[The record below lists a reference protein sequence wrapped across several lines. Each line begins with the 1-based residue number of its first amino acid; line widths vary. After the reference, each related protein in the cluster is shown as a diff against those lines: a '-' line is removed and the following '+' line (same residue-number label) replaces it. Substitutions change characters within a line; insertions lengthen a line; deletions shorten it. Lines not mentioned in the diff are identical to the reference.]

1 MPNGFSGYAANSYLT
16 SVAEAH
22 ENAAESVE
30 SAAIVNRPSPRVQ
43 PLPFSPDRAGSTGGQ
58 FTTGTGSSDNIVA
71 FYTEY
76 DAISRDLNMAD
87 DRIGECLY
95 RVCEEIENMCQTIY
109 VLPQTVPQCMNITND
124 IKCTM
129 NEFREMT
136 DDVAIAMRK
145 FAREI
150 TEVE

>member
-1 MPNGFSGYAANSYLT
+1 
-16 SVAEAH
+16 
-22 ENAAESVE
+22 
-30 SAAIVNRPSPRVQ
+30 
-43 PLPFSPDRAGSTGGQ
+43 
-58 FTTGTGSSDNIVA
+58 
-71 FYTEY
+71 
-76 DAISRDLNMAD
+76 
-87 DRIGECLY
+87 
-95 RVCEEIENMCQTIY
+95 MCQTIY